1 VQIDLINFKAFFT
14 HCQNV
19 TKAAENLPLIISTQ
33 SFQDAN
39 NYARAEIKKLHESL
53 YKFEEG
59 EYQCSDGEKRY
70 YCTCTPLALDI
81 ANFLNDDAIENDDV
95 KQATDKIIKS
105 FLGLMAALNKFI
117 RLKNELPPKDFTIE
131 KNVLEESF
139 TELTSVLGTVIKPLG
154 DHIKDVLEDCIY
166 NGPVLGSLKRQM
178 DKKFGN
184 EPKTIRE
191 LLTLDKTQMVQY
203 EKNLLTRRSLKKKLK
218 QKNINVR
225 KLKDHKRNKLER
237 LIEKNNYL

>member
-1 VQIDLINFKAFFT
+1 MQIDLTNFKAFFT

-19 TKAAENLPLIISTQ
+19 TKAAENLPLIISAQ

-59 EYQCSDGEKRY
+59 KYQCFDGEKRY
-70 YCTCTPLALDI
+70 YYTCTPLALDI

-117 RLKNELPPKDFTIE
+117 RLKNVNK
-131 KNVLEESF
+131 
-139 TELTSVLGTVIKPLG
+139 G
-154 DHIKDVLEDCIY
+154 DQNDI
-166 NGPVLGSLKRQM
+166 S
-178 DKKFGN
+178 
-184 EPKTIRE
+184 
-191 LLTLDKTQMVQY
+191 
-203 EKNLLTRRSLKKKLK
+203 
-218 QKNINVR
+218 
-225 KLKDHKRNKLER
+225 
-237 LIEKNNYL
+237 

>member
-1 VQIDLINFKAFFT
+1 MQVDLKTLESFFS
-14 HCQNV
+14 HCRNITQ
-19 TKAAENLPLIISTQ
+19 AAENLPLIISTQ
-33 SFQDAN
+33 TFQYAN

-191 LLTLDKTQMVQY
+191 LLTLDKNTNGSIRKKPIDKKELE
-203 EKNLLTRRSLKKKLK
+203 EKAKAEK
-218 QKNINVR
+218 
-225 KLKDHKRNKLER
+225 HKRKKTQRSQAKQARKANRK
-237 LIEKNNYL
+237 K